1 MIHFTVRLDRNLHII
16 RQQKISIKSNPWQK
30 QKFSGKTPDE
40 ICLIN
45 TKPATD
51 LEPQKPTLNL
61 PNDSID
67 HISPKTIDLG
77 L

>member
-1 MIHFTVRLDRNLHII
+1 MGGAGIGF
-16 RQQKISIKSNPWQK
+16 KPK
-30 QKFSGKTPDE
+30 
-40 ICLIN
+40 LID
-45 TKPATD
+45 TSPD

-67 HISPKTIDLG
+67 HISPQPRDLG